1 MVKYLEIIN
10 IIKNKLA
17 QQPFLYTGKCGDEI
31 FILVIMFILISKY
44 LVIYL
49 IMDGKIPEKI
59 RMNYSNVLQQQ
70 KKEYI

>member
-1 MVKYLEIIN
+1 MVKFLEIIN
-10 IIKNKLA
+10 IIKNKLV
-17 QQPFLYTGKCGDEI
+17 QQPFLYIGKCGEGI
-31 FILVIMFILISKY
+31 FISVIMFILISKY
-44 LVIYL
+44 LAIYL